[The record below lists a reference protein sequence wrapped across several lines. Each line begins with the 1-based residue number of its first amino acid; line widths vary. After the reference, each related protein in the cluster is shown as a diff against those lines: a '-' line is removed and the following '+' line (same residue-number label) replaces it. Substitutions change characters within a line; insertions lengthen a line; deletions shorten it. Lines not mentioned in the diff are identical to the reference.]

1 MELKPI
7 RLHTGKS
14 MGRSLNCTVMELKP
28 LGVNACTMSM
38 TSLNCTVME
47 LKHCNDEFITFWFC
61 VLIVP
66 LWN

>member
-1 MELKPI
+1 MELK
-7 RLHTGKS
+7 R
-14 MGRSLNCTVMELKP
+14 ELGGCKAM
-28 LGVNACTMSM
+28 LKVC
-38 TSLNCTVME
+38 LNCTVME